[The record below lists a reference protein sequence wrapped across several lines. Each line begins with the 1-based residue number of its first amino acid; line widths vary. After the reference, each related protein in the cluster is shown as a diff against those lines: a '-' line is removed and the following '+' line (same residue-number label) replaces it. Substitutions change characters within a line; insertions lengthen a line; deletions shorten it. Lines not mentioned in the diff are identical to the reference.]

1 MFQSVWIWD
10 AFALI
15 GNVCVWPDNKALF
28 FWPPT
33 RFQSAWI
40 LGGLRS
46 DWPRLPGEGGAA
58 SAHLAGPAHWSGWLC
73 CDLATKCCCFS
84 DHPSGS
90 SLCGYVEPLLS
101 SADTVFDQTTKH
113 CYHLPGSSLC
123 GYREQ
128 SIVIICQV
136 PVCVDTGNKALLLST
151 RFQSVWIQGTKH
163 CYCLPGSSLCGY
175 REQSIVVYQVPVC
188 VDTGNKALL
197 LSTRFQSVWIQGTK
211 HCCLPGSSLCGYREQ
226 SIVVYQVPV
235 CVDTGNKA
243 LLLSARFQSVWIQG
257 TKHCYCLPGSSL
269 CGYGE
274 PLLWLAANCVLT
286 WQQSAIV
293 FLIMHHVSVFV
304 DMGRICPNP
313 PQLCFD
319 LTTKHCHF
327 SDHSPKFQSLWML
340 GAFVLIC
347 RSDNKALFFWSPTRF
362 QSVWI
367 WGAFALI
374 GHACVWPDNKS
385 IVFLITH
392 QVPVCVDMGGLCS
405 DWPCLCLIWQPTK
418 ALFFWSPTRF
428 QSVWIWGA
436 FALIGHNCVWPD
448 NKSIV
453 FLITHQ
459 VPVCVDMGGL
469 CSDWPQLC
477 LTWQQKHCFSDHP
490 PGSSLCGYG
499 GPLLWL
505 AMPVFDLTTKALFF
519 WSPTRFQSV
528 WIWGA
533 FALIGHACVWPDN
546 KSIVFL
552 ITHQVPVCVD
562 MGGLCSDWPCLCLTW
577 QQKHCFSDHPPGSSL
592 CGYGG
597 PLLWLAMPVFD
608 LTTKALFFWSPTR
621 FQSVWI
627 WGAFALIGHACVWP
641 DNKSIVFLI
650 THQVP
655 VCVDMGGLCSDWPQL
670 CLTWQQKHCFSD
682 HPPGSSLCG
691 YGGPSL

>member
-15 GNVCVWPDNKALF
+15 GHACVWPDNKALF

-40 LGGLRS
+40 WGGLRS
-46 DWPRLPGEGGAA
+46 DWPQLPGEGGAA
-58 SAHLAGPAHWSGWLC
+58 SAHLAGPAHWPGWLC

-84 DHPSGS
+84 DQHPSGS

-101 SADTVFDQTTKH
+101 SAATVFDQTTKH

-136 PVCVDTGNKALLLST
+136 PVCVDTGS
-151 RFQSVWIQGTKH
+151 
-163 CYCLPGSSLCGY
+163 
-175 REQSIVVYQVPVC
+175 
-188 VDTGNKALL
+188 
-197 LSTRFQSVWIQGTK
+197 
-211 HCCLPGSSLCGYREQ
+211 
-226 SIVVYQVPV
+226 
-235 CVDTGNKA
+235 KA

-269 CGYGE
+269 CGYREQSIVIVYQVPVCVDMGS
-274 PLLWLAANCVLT
+274 LCSDWQLTVLT

-319 LTTKHCHF
+319 LTTKHCRF

-340 GAFVLIC
+340 GAFVIIC
-347 RSDNKALFFWSPTRF
+347 RSDN
-362 QSVWI
+362 
-367 WGAFALI
+367 
-374 GHACVWPDNKS
+374 
-385 IVFLITH
+385 
-392 QVPVCVDMGGLCS
+392 
-405 DWPCLCLIWQPTK
+405 
-418 ALFFWSPTRF
+418 
-428 QSVWIWGA
+428 
-436 FALIGHNCVWPD
+436 
-448 NKSIV
+448 
-453 FLITHQ
+453 
-459 VPVCVDMGGL
+459 
-469 CSDWPQLC
+469 
-477 LTWQQKHCFSDHP
+477 
-490 PGSSLCGYG
+490 
-499 GPLLWL
+499 
-505 AMPVFDLTTKALFF
+505 KALFF

-655 VCVDMGGLCSDWPQL
+655 VCVDMGGLCSDWPRLPGEGGAASAHLAGPAHLSGWL
-670 CLTWQQKHCFSD
+670 CCDLATKCCCFSD
-682 HPPGSSLCG
+682 HPSGSSLCGYREQSIVIVCQVPVCVDTGNKVLLLSTRFQSVWIQGTKYCYCPSGSSLCGYVEPLLSSAATVFDQTTKHCYHLPGSSLCG
-691 YGGPSL
+691 YREQSIVIVCQVPVCVDMGSLCSDWQLTVLTWQQSVIVFWSFTKVPVFVDVRSVCPHLPFWQ